1 MHSTF
6 PNQLP
11 KIREGIV
18 TTSPTSEHHNQYIG
32 NRLVSYG
39 LRIRMTTTWHRGRGD
54 TAGYFTKV

>member
-1 MHSTF
+1 MVILNCRSKLRK
-6 PNQLP
+6 NG
-11 KIREGIV
+11 E
-18 TTSPTSEHHNQYIG
+18 SPTSEHHKQYIG